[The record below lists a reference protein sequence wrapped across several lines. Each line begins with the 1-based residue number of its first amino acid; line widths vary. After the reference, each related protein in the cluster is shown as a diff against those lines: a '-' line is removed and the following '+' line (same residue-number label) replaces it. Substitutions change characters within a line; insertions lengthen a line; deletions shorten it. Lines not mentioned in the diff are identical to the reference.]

1 MPYENVERPAGTSS
15 WSFWGLFRYSLEG
28 IMAFST
34 FPLALSI
41 FCGIFSLIIGFI
53 LLVIALIIT
62 FATDN
67 SASVL
72 YILSVIFGMGGVQLG
87 CIGIM
92 GQYLAKTYLEV
103 KKRPI
108 YITGETDED
117 YRSKKSAEVKNNE

>member
-1 MPYENVERPAGTSS
+1 
-15 WSFWGLFRYSLEG
+15 
-28 IMAFST
+28 MAFST

-62 FATDN
+62 LATDN
-67 SASVL
+67 SASAL